1 MTDPAE
7 APDPSDA
14 TPSPQQRNPLH
25 GVTLEGMLAEL
36 VAHFGWPELGQRVA
50 INSFNADPSIASS
63 LKFLR
68 KTPWA
73 RDKVESLY
81 LFMRREQARDA
92 KADALDVAAA
102 AANAAAMQTA
112 PFGSWR
118 SPVTAELIVAETI
131 RLGQPRVLG
140 NDVFWTEGR
149 PQEQGRNVLVWCS
162 ADGRT
167 ADLTPA
173 PLNVRSRAHE
183 YGGGA
188 FTVGRKAGFFT
199 NDEDQQLWRIR
210 ADEAPQPLTA
220 QPGMRHADAVLDAHR
235 KRLICVREDHTA
247 SGAASPGSEAVTT
260 VVAIKLSNGAAQVLA
275 SGHDF
280 FSSPC
285 LSPDGSRL
293 AWLSW
298 DHPNMPWDGTEL
310 WLADVLERG
319 GLGAPL
325 KVAGGAGESIFQPAW
340 SPQGELH
347 FVSDRSGWW
356 NLYRQRGAALEA
368 LCPMAAEFGVPQ
380 WAFGTST
387 YGFDARG
394 RIVCT
399 FWDSGRSRL
408 AVIAAEGGTGGDVHG
423 NVHGDHKSFE
433 PIETPFCSIRDLQVG
448 ADFAV
453 FIGATETT
461 ADAVVRLDLN
471 SGAWRTLRASSRA
484 AIAPGFAS
492 IAQAISFPTE
502 GGLQAQA
509 FFYAPTNPGFTGPEG
524 ERPPLIVVNH
534 GGPTGAT
541 DAAFKWPHQY
551 WTSRGFAVVDV
562 NYGGSAGF
570 GRAYRERINGQWG
583 VVDVDDAINAARYLV
598 QRGDV
603 NAKRMAIR
611 GASAGGYTS
620 LCALTF
626 RSFFQCGASHYGIG
640 DLEALVR
647 DTHKFESRY
656 LDTLIGPYPGCQAL
670 YRARSPVHFT
680 EQLASPM
687 ILFQGAE
694 DKAVPPTQ
702 AQAMF
707 EAVKA
712 KGLPVAYLLFEGEQH
727 GFRRAANI
735 RRAFEAELYFY
746 GRIFGFTPADA
757 IEPVTI
763 ENLPD

>member
-1 MTDPAE
+1 MTESTE
-7 APDPSDA
+7 APDPSDT
-14 TPSPQQRNPLH
+14 TPTPQQRNPLH
-25 GVTLEGMLAEL
+25 GVTLEGMLSEL
-36 VAHFGWPELGQRVA
+36 VAHFGWAELGQRVA

-68 KTPWA
+68 KTAWA

-81 LFMRREQARDA
+81 LFMRREQARGA
-92 KADALDVAAA
+92 KADALDAAA
-102 AANAAAMQTA
+102 AAAVVVQTA
-112 PFGSWR
+112 PFGSWK
-118 SPVTAELIVAETI
+118 SPVTAELIVGETI

-140 NDVFWTEGR
+140 DDVFWTEGR

-199 NDEDQQLWRIR
+199 NDADQQVWRIR
-210 ADEAPQPLTA
+210 AGETPQPLTA
-220 QPGMRHADAVLDAHR
+220 QPGMRHADAVIDARR
-235 KRLICVREDHTA
+235 KRLICVREDHST
-247 SGAASPGSEAVTT
+247 SDAAPHGSEAVTT
-260 VVAIKLSNGAAQVLA
+260 IVAIKLSNGAAKVLA

-298 DHPNMPWDGTEL
+298 DHPNMPWDGSEL
-310 WLADVLERG
+310 WLADVLEG
-319 GLGAPL
+319 GALGEPL
-325 KVAGGAGESIFQPAW
+325 KVAGGSGESIFQPAW

-356 NLYRQRGAALEA
+356 NLYRQRDGVPSAPHRLQA
-368 LCPMAAEFGVPQ
+368 LCPMAAEFGVAQ
-380 WAFGTST
+380 WAFGMST

-399 FWDSGRSRL
+399 YGQDGGSRL
-408 AVIAAEGGTGGDVHG
+408 AVIDTQG
-423 NVHGDHKSFE
+423 NPPTFE

-448 ADFAV
+448 GDFAV
-453 FIGATETT
+453 FIGATDTT
-461 ADAVVRLDLN
+461 AEAVVRLDLN
-471 SGAWRTLRASSRA
+471 SGAWCVLRSSSRA
-484 AIAPGFAS
+484 CIAPGFAS

-502 GGLQAQA
+502 GGLQAHA
-509 FFYAPTNPGFTGPEG
+509 FFYAPTNPGFTGPSD
-524 ERPPLIVVNH
+524 ERAPLIVVNH
-534 GGPTGAT
+534 GGPTGVT

-562 NYGGSAGF
+562 NYGGSTGF
-570 GRAYRERINGQWG
+570 GRAYRERITGQWG
-583 VVDVDDAINAARYLV
+583 MVDVDDAINAARYLV

-611 GASAGGYTS
+611 GASAGGYTT

-656 LDTLIGPYPGCQAL
+656 LDTLIGPYPAHQAV
-670 YRARSPVHFT
+670 YRERSPVNFT
-680 EQLASPM
+680 ERLASPM

-694 DKAVPPTQ
+694 DKAVPPAQ

-735 RRAFEAELYFY
+735 RRALEAELYFY

-757 IEPVTI
+757 IEPVVI
-763 ENLPD
+763 ENLPG